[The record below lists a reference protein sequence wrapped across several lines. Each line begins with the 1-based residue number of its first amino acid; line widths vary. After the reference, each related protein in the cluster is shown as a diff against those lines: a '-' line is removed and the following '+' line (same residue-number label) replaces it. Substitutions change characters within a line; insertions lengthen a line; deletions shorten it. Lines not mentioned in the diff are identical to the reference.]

1 MNNGIEASFRPF
13 GNFLKNDSH
22 VLLSFSNL

>member
-1 MNNGIEASFRPF
+1 MNNGIEASFRPIS
-13 GNFLKNDSH
+13 NFLKNDSH